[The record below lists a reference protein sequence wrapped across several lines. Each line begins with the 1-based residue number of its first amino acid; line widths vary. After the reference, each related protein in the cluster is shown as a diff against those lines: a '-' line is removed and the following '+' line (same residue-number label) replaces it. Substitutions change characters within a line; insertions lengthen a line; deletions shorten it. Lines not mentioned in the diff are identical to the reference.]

1 MSTTCPHCASRLN
14 FSGEQEARFGQSLA
28 KLPPGESL
36 KFKCPK
42 CGGIIEL
49 TRPAANPAAPA
60 TAQSQQSGGSELA
73 RPAAN
78 PAVPA
83 TAQSQPSGSNSGKV
97 QPPPPPPLDWLTT
110 GEVTEQG
117 KVEDVP
123 MALLVCQ
130 AGQKRDCIAAPL
142 KGLGYQIVCTEN
154 GREAKERM
162 RFVNFSCIV
171 YQTNLHGGLEV
182 SSFHNFM
189 RDMNME
195 RRRSI
200 FYMLTGTELRTLYDL
215 EAMALSANLTVNFRD
230 LAKLHLILRRAFQAH
245 ENLFG
250 PYLEELNAHL
260 GI

>member
-49 TRPAANPAAPA
+49 TRPAANPAVPA
-60 TAQSQQSGGSELA
+60 TTQAQQSGGSELP

-83 TAQSQPSGSNSGKV
+83 TAQAQQSGSSSGRV

-130 AGQKRDCIAAPL
+130 G
-142 KGLGYQIVCTEN
+142 
-154 GREAKERM
+154 
-162 RFVNFSCIV
+162 
-171 YQTNLHGGLEV
+171 
-182 SSFHNFM
+182 
-189 RDMNME
+189 
-195 RRRSI
+195 
-200 FYMLTGTELRTLYDL
+200 
-215 EAMALSANLTVNFRD
+215 
-230 LAKLHLILRRAFQAH
+230 
-245 ENLFG
+245 
-250 PYLEELNAHL
+250 
-260 GI
+260 

>member
-1 MSTTCPHCASRLN
+1 MCSSDLRLN

-49 TRPAANPAAPA
+49 ARPAANPAAPA
-60 TAQSQQSGGSELA
+60 TAPSQQSGGSGSA

-154 GREAKERM
+154 GLEAKERM

-171 YQTNLHGGLEV
+171 YQTNLHGGLEL
-182 SSFHNFM
+182 SPFHNFM

-195 RRRSI
+195 RRRRSEEH
-200 FYMLTGTELRTLYDL
+200 TSELQSR
-215 EAMALSANLTVNFRD
+215 
-230 LAKLHLILRRAFQAH
+230 
-245 ENLFG
+245 
-250 PYLEELNAHL
+250 
-260 GI
+260 